1 MERTAAVTVALLL
14 VVAGAAATPLAAAD
28 PNDESAS
35 FGDDGYVT
43 VVRGDDVDISVS
55 HSTNANLTI
64 GSQSD
69 GFEVRVPL
77 GGSGTDTVTLQTYNT
92 SSADPAEFLSVGNA
106 ELQSAPIDQSLEP
119 GKYRLS
125 VTIGGVEQAAG
136 TLEVLPRGETTG
148 AAGIAPDDLDF
159 EEQDV
164 GGVLGSVSD
173 RDTVA
178 RDDYAAVVVN
188 ESGLGWALPE
198 SSTDARLDS
207 AIEAEVVEIDP
218 EPNTVAETYSGGDI
232 HVVSDVGESDEFA
245 VFWDADVAPH
255 RNSNNTYEFR
265 VTLTSASNLV
275 EEDESLVRERVTVV
289 RPTVG
294 LSASPSFALAPW
306 DDRQLRVEGQTN
318 LAPQT
323 TLDVRALQE
332 SPQAKL
338 WRNVV
343 EVGADGSF
351 ATDFSFSGAAVPN
364 EFPLWVLN
372 YRGES
377 EETVELTEAE
387 GSLSFTDQQ
396 VDQGAVTVENV
407 SLSHGGFVEVV
418 RSNNS
423 STLGVSRQ
431 LGVGDHGNVSVPLVN
446 RLSNETVLTARA
458 VADANRNGTL
468 DDGDA
473 AYRVDGAVV
482 EANATVSPEP
492 EPANGTTTVTNG
504 TTTEPGNETAAPTT
518 TQRSLDTEDS
528 VPLTPN
534 QAGGGGSAGGTMSLS
549 PVLVAVALA
558 AAAVLAGRQ

>member
-1 MERTAAVTVALLL
+1 MERTAAATVALLL
-14 VVAGAAATPLAAAD
+14 VVAGVAATPLAAAD

-35 FGDDGYVT
+35 FGNDGYVT

-92 SSADPAEFLSVGNA
+92 TSADPTDFLSVGSA
-106 ELQSAPIDQSLEP
+106 ELVSSPIDQSLEP

-125 VTIGGVEQAAG
+125 VTIDGVEQAAG

-148 AAGIAPDDLDF
+148 TAGIAPDDLDF

-218 EPNTVAETYSGGDI
+218 EPNTVAETYSGGEV

-265 VTLTSASNLV
+265 VTLTSSSNLV
-275 EEDESLVRERVTVV
+275 EEDEVLVRERVTVV
-289 RPTVG
+289 RPDVE

-332 SPQAKL
+332 TPQAKL

-351 ATDFSFSGAAVPN
+351 TTDFSFSTAAVPS

-387 GSLSFTDQQ
+387 GSLSFADQQ

-431 LGVGDHGNVSVPLVN
+431 LGVGDHGNVSVPLVD
-446 RLSNETVLTARA
+446 RLGNETVLTARA

-468 DDGDA
+468 DDSDA

-492 EPANGTTTVTNG
+492 EPANDTTTVTNE

-518 TQRSLDTEDS
+518 TQRSLDTEES

-534 QAGGGGSAGGTMSLS
+534 QAGGGGSAGGTMPLS